1 MARRSNINAG
11 PNAMANKQGLY
22 VDIWSVQAQANVAF
36 KAFLTSFRDSFS
48 TQLEAYTFIGHPQP
62 YRKQKTVERSV
73 ELAFDV
79 PAYGFE
85 EAQQNLKNI
94 NLLAKMLH
102 PLGLE
107 HKGQTIIVPGGDPMF
122 KIRFL
127 NFLVDS
133 ATGADGLSPAH
144 QSGVRGY
151 IDGLSY
157 EFVLDGEGG
166 GFINDHNRA
175 MEEPA
180 IRTKFGQQ
188 GVSVWSKAQTAKKGF
203 MYPKLMRVSFTF
215 YPFEP
220 KPLFWDLA
228 LPDAESSTAPTW
240 PAFSQKDF
248 PYLIPEKVA
257 QSHQGETSP
266 LVEVDANV
274 RARHDEIMKRGF
286 SF

>member
-1 MARRSNINAG
+1 
-11 PNAMANKQGLY
+11 
-22 VDIWSVQAQANVAF
+22 
-36 KAFLTSFRDSFS
+36 
-48 TQLEAYTFIGHPQP
+48 
-62 YRKQKTVERSV
+62 
-73 ELAFDV
+73 
-79 PAYGFE
+79 
-85 EAQQNLKNI
+85 
-94 NLLAKMLH
+94 
-102 PLGLE
+102 
-107 HKGQTIIVPGGDPMF
+107 
-122 KIRFL
+122 
-127 NFLVDS
+127 
-133 ATGADGLSPAH
+133 
-144 QSGVRGY
+144 
-151 IDGLSY
+151 
-157 EFVLDGEGG
+157 
-166 GFINDHNRA
+166 
-175 MEEPA
+175 
-180 IRTKFGQQ
+180 
-188 GVSVWSKAQTAKKGF
+188 